1 MSIYINI
8 LVDKLIL
15 LNNSYLVSVTY
26 GTLSMKLLV
35 KQLPH
40 KTDSSYPPRE
50 NSSQPCHGLPTA
62 EFQNRDPKVYR
73 TDAKYGQGHYP
84 LAPFLHVSNPL
95 SKVRRNNLEIK
106 SPQLCHSVYF
116 AILPRAES
124 RAQTASDRNSCCSN
138 SYLKKCMILEK
149 ENFQQSFPP

>member
-1 MSIYINI
+1 
-8 LVDKLIL
+8 
-15 LNNSYLVSVTY
+15 
-26 GTLSMKLLV
+26 MKLLV

-40 KTDSSYPPRE
+40 KTDSGYPPRE
-50 NSSQPCHGLPTA
+50 NSSQSCHGLPTA

-73 TDAKYGQGHYP
+73 TDAKYSQGHHP
-84 LAPFLHVSNPL
+84 LAPFLHASDPL

-106 SPQLCHSVYF
+106 SPQHCHSVYF

-124 RAQTASDRNSCCSN
+124 RAQMASDRNSCYSN
-138 SYLKKCMILEK
+138 SYLKNCMILEK